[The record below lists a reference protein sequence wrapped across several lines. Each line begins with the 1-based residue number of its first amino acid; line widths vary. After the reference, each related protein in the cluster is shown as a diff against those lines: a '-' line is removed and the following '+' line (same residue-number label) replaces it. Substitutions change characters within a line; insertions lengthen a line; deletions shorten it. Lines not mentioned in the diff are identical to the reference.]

1 MLQDF
6 NLPDDTIAKLQSKF
20 LQFQNSRKRVHELL
34 LDYVADYRQF
44 SGSHDDRKEFLEG
57 QFSNRV
63 PDFSHLIF
71 SDNQIFWHV
80 SDIAIILG
88 RNQSSIS
95 RTLSSIEHSEDW
107 NFRLIAVRKPVKSAN
122 GNSISVYHQDIF
134 DLIIDKYE
142 EEYLL
147 RFSSPRWGSKDN
159 APDFEEIK
167 RFWNYL
173 KDFYNVNDFAIHNR
187 EKLFQDIPKMSLNN
201 ILSLIW
207 DKVFNFRIS
216 TISSVIFAVC
226 FELARRV
233 FGIQLWFAGI
243 PAVVSVIC
251 VFLIH
256 NRKFTPD
263 TLSNIGAGALL
274 ITLLWISAALSVDRL
289 HTQNVKHNII
299 LTPVRASNMDIREKL
314 TRNINF
320 QINSNINNVKEF
332 LYRIS
337 PDKSFHSTGFLNQIN
352 PNTNLPYPAL
362 SIYNNVNSS
371 IAEIDVKFIDDNNIE
386 SSVWHFS
393 FDVAHELFK
402 LNKNLILNFNMPWVS
417 AEQYKI
423 FTTNKVTSEASLS
436 PFMFSEEIRSSISH
450 LFYGINNEIPDR
462 EVDFNNLDTYEP
474 YVLFRTN
481 DASIRFVSSQIIFKD
496 RSSSDIR
503 ISKIID

>member
-71 SDNQIFWHV
+71 SDNQILWHV

-201 ILSLIW
+201 ITLI
-207 DKVFNFRIS
+207 
-216 TISSVIFAVC
+216 
-226 FELARRV
+226 
-233 FGIQLWFAGI
+233 
-243 PAVVSVIC
+243 
-251 VFLIH
+251 
-256 NRKFTPD
+256 
-263 TLSNIGAGALL
+263 
-274 ITLLWISAALSVDRL
+274 
-289 HTQNVKHNII
+289 
-299 LTPVRASNMDIREKL
+299 
-314 TRNINF
+314 
-320 QINSNINNVKEF
+320 
-332 LYRIS
+332 
-337 PDKSFHSTGFLNQIN
+337 
-352 PNTNLPYPAL
+352 
-362 SIYNNVNSS
+362 
-371 IAEIDVKFIDDNNIE
+371 
-386 SSVWHFS
+386 
-393 FDVAHELFK
+393 
-402 LNKNLILNFNMPWVS
+402 
-417 AEQYKI
+417 
-423 FTTNKVTSEASLS
+423 
-436 PFMFSEEIRSSISH
+436 
-450 LFYGINNEIPDR
+450 
-462 EVDFNNLDTYEP
+462 
-474 YVLFRTN
+474 
-481 DASIRFVSSQIIFKD
+481 
-496 RSSSDIR
+496 
-503 ISKIID
+503 